1 MRSRRFATGAVVAIG
16 SVVFALS
23 ACGGDESNSGDGE
36 PDSSAIQESDTDGVT
51 DEADGSGSE
60 SGTGGSTEGSGDP
73 SDAAVDI
80 AIDGAPIESEWSAPV
95 CEEEA
100 GVTVITSSTEDGGK
114 LDVQVPPPEALNNL
128 TVTLT
133 PPGEDGELINV
144 GESDVDFTDGHLTF
158 SGTVAEDPNT
168 PEDSH
173 DVIIDASCPM

>member
-1 MRSRRFATGAVVAIG
+1 MRSRRFAAGPVVAIG
-16 SVVFALS
+16 SVVIALS
-23 ACGGDESNSGDGE
+23 ACGGDESNSVDGE
-36 PDSSAIQESDTDGVT
+36 SDSSASQDSDTDGAT
-51 DEADGSGSE
+51 DEADGTGGE
-60 SGTGGSTEGSGDP
+60 SGAAESAEASGDP

-80 AIDGAPIESEWSAPV
+80 AIDGEPIESDWSSPV

-114 LDVQVPPPEALNNL
+114 LDVQIPSQEALNNL

-144 GESDVDFTDGHLTF
+144 GELDVDFTDGHLTF

-168 PEDSH
+168 PKDPR